1 MKAYKN
7 PNGQLRLFRPDRNM
21 RRLNR
26 SAERIALPKFDGEAF
41 TDLIARFTRMEE
53 RFIPSSRGY
62 SLYLRPTLIGTQR
75 TLGVGPPGSALLY
88 LIASPVGPYYPTGFK
103 AVSLAATT
111 TAVRA
116 WPGGVGDRKLGANYA
131 PCIVPQLE
139 AAKRG
144 YHQNL
149 WLFGEE
155 EIVTEVGTMNFFVC
169 LRERGTGKKM
179 LWTAPLD
186 GTILEG
192 VVRESVLELARE
204 RLGPEGWAIEEKNYT
219 MAELAE
225 AADEGRLI
233 EAFGTGTAAV
243 VSPVRKINWRGRD
256 VECGLKED
264 EEAGEV
270 AARMKGWIE
279 EIQYGDVDHKWSIK
293 I

>member
-1 MKAYKN
+1 M
-7 PNGQLRLFRPDRNM
+7 
-21 RRLNR
+21 
-26 SAERIALPKFDGEAF
+26 
-41 TDLIARFTRMEE
+41 
-53 RFIPSSRGY
+53 
-62 SLYLRPTLIGTQR
+62 IGTQR

-88 LIASPVGPYYPTGFK
+88 LIASPVGPYYPTGFR
-103 AVSLAATT
+103 AVSLAATS

-155 EIVTEVGTMNFFVC
+155 EIVTEVGTMNFFACV
-169 LRERGTGKKM
+169 REKGTGRKM

-192 VVRESVLELARE
+192 VTRESVLELARE
-204 RLGPEGWAIEEKNYT
+204 RLGKEEGWVIEEKDFT
-219 MAELAE
+219 MRELAE
-225 AADEGRLI
+225 AADEGRLM

-243 VSPVRKINWRGRD
+243 VSPVRMINWRGRD
-256 VECGLKED
+256 LQCGLKD
-264 EEAGEV
+264 GEEAGEV
-270 AARMKGWIE
+270 AARMKEWIE
-279 EIQYGDVDHKWSIK
+279 EIMYGDVEHRWSVK